1 MDKILD
7 KLSTV
12 GMDLGLKLI
21 GFVLIIIIGFKIS
34 SLVIKLIN
42 KGLGFNKLEKTV
54 KTFISSFLN
63 VVFKILVLLTGL
75 SYLGV
80 PMTSMIT
87 IFGSVSLAIGLAL
100 QGGLTNMVGG
110 LLILIFKPYKVD
122 DYIEVDSI
130 GGFVDSINIFY
141 TILRTIT
148 NEKIVMPNGNLANTN
163 IKNYTSFPKRRLD
176 LEFSVS
182 YSSDIDK
189 VKDVIN
195 NVIKDE
201 ELILK
206 DEDIFVRLTKHDDS
220 ALIFTTRVWCKK
232 EDYWPLRFNMLE
244 NVKKA
249 FDKNNISIPFPQ
261 MDVHLD
267 K

>member
-1 MDKILD
+1 MDKVLE

-12 GMDLGLKLI
+12 GMDLGLKLL
-21 GFVLIIIIGFKIS
+21 GFALIILIGFKVS
-34 SLVIKLIN
+34 SILIKLIS
-42 KGLGFNKLEKTV
+42 KGGPFNKLEKTV
-54 KTFISSFLN
+54 RTFITSFLN
-63 VVFKILVLLTGL
+63 VVFKILVLLTAL

-122 DYIEVDSI
+122 DYIEVDSV

-148 NEKIVMPNGNLANTN
+148 NERIVMPNGNLANTN
-163 IKNYTSFPKRRLD
+163 IRNYTSFPKRRLD
-176 LEFSVS
+176 LDFSVS
-182 YSSDIDK
+182 YSSNIDK

-195 NVIKDE
+195 DVIKDE

-206 DEDIFVRLTKHDDS
+206 DEEIFVRMTKHDDS
-220 ALIFTTRVWCKK
+220 ALVFTTRVWCKK
-232 EDYWPLRFNMLE
+232 EDYWTLRFNMLE
-244 NVKKA
+244 NVKRA

>member
-1 MDKILD
+1 MEKILD

-12 GMDLGLKLI
+12 GIDLGLKLL
-21 GFVLIIIIGFKIS
+21 GFLVIIVVGFKIS
-34 SLVIKLIN
+34 SLLVKIIN
-42 KGLGFNKLEKTV
+42 KGMAFNKLEKSV
-54 KTFISSFLN
+54 RTFINSFLN
-63 VVFKILVLLTGL
+63 IVFKILVLLTGL
-75 SYLGV
+75 NYLGV

-163 IKNYTSFPKRRLD
+163 IRNYSSFPKRRLD

-189 VKDVIN
+189 VKNVIN
-195 NVIKDE
+195 DVIKDE

-206 DEDIFVRLTKHDDS
+206 DEDVFVRMTKHDDS
-220 ALIFTTRVWCKK
+220 ALIFTTRVWCKR
-232 EDYWPLRFNMLE
+232 EDYWTLRFNMLE
-244 NVKKA
+244 NVKRA